1 MTWTGSEPP
10 ICYPVHHYVRQ
21 WAKVYVTDKTKD
33 EKCYVIDV
41 MQISI
46 VEKSWFAIFFYHY
59 FSSGG
64 KGPQVALLHPRLLAV
79 YSITRSNSKEKT
91 TLESYQM
98 NLVYQHKLTRSAYS
112 MCTGKLEIEMR
123 EIIKFCIEIFNLICG
138 FLFHSI
144 IHTTNQLYHHFV
156 TYYFRT
162 FWRSSRQR
170 LYVCPIT
177 WWDFESFWEW
187 ELQFQPIFTR
197 FSYTRTIGICGK
209 NR

>member
-1 MTWTGSEPP
+1 MNFL
-10 ICYPVHHYVRQ
+10 I
-21 WAKVYVTDKTKD
+21 
-33 EKCYVIDV
+33 I
-41 MQISI
+41 
-46 VEKSWFAIFFYHY
+46 

-79 YSITRSNSKEKT
+79 YAITRSNSKEKT

-112 MCTGKLEIEMR
+112 MCTGKLVIESR
-123 EIIKFCIEIFNLICG
+123 EIQFYIEIFNLICG
-138 FLFHSI
+138 FLFHSFHSI

-170 LYVCPIT
+170 LYVCSIT
-177 WWDFESFWEW
+177 
-187 ELQFQPIFTR
+187 
-197 FSYTRTIGICGK
+197 
-209 NR
+209 

>member
-1 MTWTGSEPP
+1 MNFL
-10 ICYPVHHYVRQ
+10 I
-21 WAKVYVTDKTKD
+21 
-33 EKCYVIDV
+33 
-41 MQISI
+41 
-46 VEKSWFAIFFYHY
+46 IF

-79 YSITRSNSKEKT
+79 YAITRSNSKEKT

-112 MCTGKLEIEMR
+112 MCTGKLEIEIR
-123 EIIKFCIEIFNLICG
+123 EIKFYIEIFNLICG
-138 FLFHSI
+138 FLFHSFHSI
-144 IHTTNQLYHHFV
+144 IPTTNQLYHHFV

-177 WWDFESFWEW
+177 
-187 ELQFQPIFTR
+187 
-197 FSYTRTIGICGK
+197 
-209 NR
+209 

>member
-1 MTWTGSEPP
+1 MN
-10 ICYPVHHYVRQ
+10 
-21 WAKVYVTDKTKD
+21 
-33 EKCYVIDV
+33 
-41 MQISI
+41 
-46 VEKSWFAIFFYHY
+46 FLIF

-79 YSITRSNSKEKT
+79 YAITRSNSKEKT

-112 MCTGKLEIEMR
+112 MCTGKLVIESR
-123 EIIKFCIEIFNLICG
+123 EIKFYIEIFNLICG
-138 FLFHSI
+138 FLFHSFHSI